1 VKGVMVRLDE
11 LIQKIK
17 ADQTQ
22 RQHQKVDETLAISIF
37 KSNVPSQGQSSTG
50 LNGQFIHS
58 QLLIECLIRMKP
70 SADER
75 QELINFCKKQYKNNP
90 AELQIVKEFERDY
103 SSDRSLWWYTRQS
116 FLYRLLNKALR
127 VQNIDLLYLFRF
139 FIRDLGVELGKNKCS
154 SPVHVYR
161 AQQMSK
167 EEVEILRKSIGE
179 YISMNSFLSTSINR
193 EEAQSFLFSSDP
205 SDDIEQVFF
214 KIDADPRLE
223 NIKPFSNITRLSYF
237 QNEKEVLF
245 MIGSIFRLVEVR
257 RDNYGIWNIR
267 MMLCSENDNQLQVL
281 FQHMKNQLG
290 TKATDL
296 YNFGGI
302 LREMG
307 KLDEAEKYYH
317 RYLDQLP
324 DDHPG
329 RSAGYHALGRVTNEK
344 GDYDSSLKW
353 FEKSLE
359 IKIRTL
365 KPDHPNIANT
375 HNSIAIIHQR
385 KHDYTRA
392 VESYEKTLVIWKK
405 VYGEDHPDVA
415 TCLSNMGVVYQEE
428 KKYTKALEYHQ
439 KALFIR
445 EKHLPPDHSHLG
457 DSHNNI
463 GNTYYCLGDNDKALI
478 HYNLSLKVKSKCLP
492 PQHPDIGTTVVN
504 IGLVHEKKGDFQQAL
519 VYFKRAAEIYRHSLG
534 STHPDVIEN
543 DQRIKRV
550 SSKLK

>member
-1 VKGVMVRLDE
+1 MVRLDE

-58 QLLIECLIRMKP
+58 QLLIECLIRMK
-70 SADER
+70 SSIDER
-75 QELINFCKKQYKNNP
+75 QELLAFCKQQYKNNP
-90 AELQIVKEFERDY
+90 VELQIVKEFERDY

-139 FIRDLGVELGKNKCS
+139 FIRDLGIELEKNRCS
-154 SPVHVYR
+154 SSVHVYR

-193 EEAQSFLFSSDP
+193 DEAHSFLFSSDS

-223 NIKPFSNITRLSYF
+223 NTKPFSNITRLSYF

-245 MIGSIFRLVEVR
+245 MIGSIFRLVEMKH
-257 RDNYGIWNIR
+257 DHHGIWNIR
-267 MMLCSENDNQLQVL
+267 MVLCSENDNQLQIL
-281 FQHMKNQLG
+281 MTNQLG
-290 TKATDL
+290 MKATDL
-296 YNFGGI
+296 YNFGGV

-317 RYLDQLP
+317 RYLNQLP
-324 DDHPG
+324 DDHSG
-329 RSAGYHALGRVTNEK
+329 RSACYHALGRVTNEK
-344 GDYDSSLKW
+344 GDYDASLKW

-359 IKIRTL
+359 IKLRTL
-365 KPDHPNIANT
+365 EPDHPNIANT

-385 KHDYTRA
+385 KHDYARA
-392 VESYEKTLVIWKK
+392 VESYEKTLIIWRK

-415 TCLSNMGVVYQEE
+415 TCLSNMAVVYQEE
-428 KKYTKALEYHQ
+428 KKYSKALEYHQ
-439 KALFIR
+439 KALLIR
-445 EKHLPPDHSHLG
+445 EKHLPPDHPHLG

-463 GNTYYCLGDNDKALI
+463 GNIYYCLGDNDQALI

-504 IGLVHEKKGDFQQAL
+504 IGLVHEKKNDFHQAL
-519 VYFKRAAEIYRHSLG
+519 IYFERAAEIYRHSLG